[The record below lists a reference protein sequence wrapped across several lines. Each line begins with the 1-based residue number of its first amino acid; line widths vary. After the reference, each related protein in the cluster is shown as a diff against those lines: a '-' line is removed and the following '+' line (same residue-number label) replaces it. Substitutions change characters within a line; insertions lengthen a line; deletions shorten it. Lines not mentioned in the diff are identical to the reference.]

1 MTLTQSAEDYLLAI
15 YRLQGESDGARVKD
29 VADLLGVKKPS
40 VVTQVQRLKDEGV
53 VEHAPYGRIDLT
65 AKGRELGREL
75 LRKNRVVYH
84 FLHDVLGVERQVAEG
99 EACGIEH
106 HLHRE
111 TFSRLIEFM
120 SQHAQV
126 QAALDAD
133 ADLRI
138 ELFTLNDLDVGT
150 CANVARLA
158 GDEDTR
164 ARCVAAG
171 FKPGHRVRLLNVAL
185 DGQALD
191 LQVAGRLQIVP
202 RDLAAH
208 VIMDAESVDLA
219 AATSHC
225 VDL

>member
-1 MTLTQSAEDYLLAI
+1 VTLTQSAEDYLLAI
-15 YRLQGESDGARVKD
+15 YRLQGETDGARVKD
-29 VADLLGVKKPS
+29 VADMLGVKKPS

-53 VEHAPYGRIDLT
+53 VEHAPYGRIELT
-65 AKGRELGREL
+65 AKGRDLGREL

-84 FLHDVLGVERQVAEG
+84 FLHDVLGVERQVAES

-106 HLHRE
+106 HLHHE
-111 TFSRLIEFM
+111 TFSRFVEFM
-120 SQHAQV
+120 TQNSQV
-126 QAALDAD
+126 QEALDAD

-138 ELFTLNDLDVGT
+138 ELFTLYELDVGT
-150 CANVARLA
+150 CATVARLG
-158 GDEDTR
+158 GDDETR
-164 ARCVAAG
+164 ARCMAAG

-191 LQVAGRLQIVP
+191 LQVSGRVQIVP

-208 VIMDAESVDLA
+208 VIMDADSVDQA
-219 AATSHC
+219 GSSAHC